1 MTVLEDDIGSTSIIS
16 RTKQD
21 LYCQVIAL
29 RVAQE
34 DHLETEEAMVFPL
47 LRENLSPESQL
58 ELLGGL
64 LMDRDADDQ
73 RWMIDWMPQYLTPKE
88 NELLLE
94 LESRISQ
101 AQLVA

>member
-1 MTVLEDDIGSTSIIS
+1 MVL
-16 RTKQD
+16 
-21 LYCQVIAL
+21 
-29 RVAQE
+29 
-34 DHLETEEAMVFPL
+34 PL

-58 ELLGGL
+58 EVVGGL
-64 LMDRDADDQ
+64 LIDRDADNQ
-73 RWMIDWMPQYLTPKE
+73 RWVIDWMSQDLTPKE

>member
-1 MTVLEDDIGSTSIIS
+1 MVL
-16 RTKQD
+16 
-21 LYCQVIAL
+21 
-29 RVAQE
+29 
-34 DHLETEEAMVFPL
+34 PL

-58 ELLGGL
+58 EVVGGL
-64 LMDRDADDQ
+64 LIDRDADDQ
-73 RWMIDWMPQYLTPKE
+73 RWVIDWMSQDLTPKE

>member
-1 MTVLEDDIGSTSIIS
+1 MVL
-16 RTKQD
+16 
-21 LYCQVIAL
+21 
-29 RVAQE
+29 
-34 DHLETEEAMVFPL
+34 PL

-58 ELLGGL
+58 EVVGGL
-64 LMDRDADDQ
+64 LIDRDADDQ
-73 RWMIDWMPQYLTPKE
+73 RWVVDWMSQDLTPKE